1 MFDAVT
7 LLRQRNFAL
16 LFAGR
21 GVSYLGNAM
30 APVALAFGVLDLTG
44 SASMLGLVLAARM
57 LPNVVFLIGGGVI
70 ADRLPRSVVLV
81 GANTLAGITQ
91 AVVAAL
97 LITGAAEVWH
107 LVVLEAINGASF
119 ALLHPADSAVV
130 PQTVADEQLQQ
141 ANALLGLGRN
151 AAMILGAAL
160 AGVFVGAFGA
170 GWAIAAD
177 AATFLL
183 AAALLS
189 GLRGI
194 EAAATAGASFIADL
208 RAGWSEFTAHRWL
221 WTIVVQFS
229 LMLVGFFGAF
239 MVLGPVV
246 AERELSGASSWAAI
260 VGAQSAGL
268 LVGGALTMRWRP
280 GRPIFVAT
288 IMVFTNAL
296 PIAGLALG
304 LPLPALVL
312 AAVVNGIGM
321 EVFGVLWFTALHEH
335 VAREALSRVSAYDA
349 LGSIALSPL
358 GLVAAGPVADAI
370 GVDAALW
377 LGVVLIVAPTAAVLL
392 VPEVRGLRARPQV
405 VQVAA

>member
-1 MFDAVT
+1 MFGAIS
-7 LLRQRNFAL
+7 LLRQRNFGL

-21 GVSYLGNAM
+21 LVSYLGNAM

-57 LPNVVFLIGGGVI
+57 LPNVVFLVGGGVI

-81 GANTLAGITQ
+81 GANTVAGVTQ

-97 LITGAAEVWH
+97 LITGQAEVWH
-107 LVVLEAINGASF
+107 LIALEAINGASF

-130 PQTVADEQLQQ
+130 PQTVPEEQLQP

-177 AATFLL
+177 AATFFI
-183 AAALLS
+183 AAAILS
-189 GLRGI
+189 QMRGI
-194 EAAATAGASFIADL
+194 EAAAAAGASFLADL

-239 MVLGPVV
+239 EVLGPVV
-246 AERELSGASSWAAI
+246 AERDLSGASSWAAI
-260 VGAQSAGL
+260 VGGQAVGL
-268 LVGGALTMRWRP
+268 LAGGALSLRWRP
-280 GRPIFVAT
+280 GRPMLVAT
-288 IMVFTNAL
+288 VMVFTNAL

-304 LPLPALVL
+304 LPLPALVA

-358 GLVAAGPVADAI
+358 GLVAAGPMADAI
-370 GVDAALW
+370 GVDTTLW
-377 LGVVLIVAPTAAVLL
+377 LGVALIVAPTAAVLL
-392 VPEVRGLRARPQV
+392 VPEVRRLRSRPLIV
-405 VQVAA
+405 EAAA